1 MTDITYLTF
10 NNTRMYLSVIM
21 DFYNNEVV
29 AYQLSENNNL
39 KLVTNTVNK
48 AVRKRKVHGA
58 VLHSD

>member
-1 MTDITYLTF
+1 
-10 NNTRMYLSVIM
+10 MYLSVIM